1 MCCVRVVEVV
11 EVGTVICA
19 RVDVDQLEGVST
31 QSSQATAVCVCVCS
45 CNQSTVCP
53 SVKLP

>member
-19 RVDVDQLEGVST
+19 RVDVGQLEGVST
-31 QSSQATAVCVCVCS
+31 QSSQAIAVCVCVCVPVTRAL
-45 CNQSTVCP
+45 CVP
-53 SVKLP
+53 L

>member
-19 RVDVDQLEGVST
+19 RVDVGQLEGVST
-31 QSSQATAVCVCVCS
+31 QSSQATAVCVCVPVTRALC
-45 CNQSTVCP
+45 VP
-53 SVKLP
+53 L